1 MSVDVT
7 AGVSRAFLWEE
18 FNKMGID
25 PDAEPLEYAKFQ
37 SSLVGMADFAEY
49 WLRDPMDEERPLRLE
64 PAQRAAIN
72 AIQFGYDI
80 DSYPFSLDK
89 VPKEI
94 VMIWPRQFGKSTAVA
109 IAAACAFIFMQK
121 RFNIGLFSINL
132 DGAVD
137 LMKKI
142 KVFLQYSP
150 FAYMIESSNTTE
162 IHKVGGKVQCVSY
175 PASEGVR
182 GRALSLALIDEA
194 AKMDEEILK
203 GTILPTLRREGKRWI
218 LLSTPRGFRG
228 EFIRH
233 FHLGMSSRPITCTQ
247 CGTQILQS
255 DRELEPFSHILREEY
270 FIPKDLALP
279 PCPKCQSHS
288 WIYGIGTFTVV
299 PVDPWHCSW
308 TTEAEIRAELD
319 LAGWTPLAMQELLGK
334 IIYEGS
340 NVFTR
345 IMLENAAKQAQKAGL
360 TLENYPIANPMVN
373 NYVLGIDLGKI
384 HDASVASVMHW
395 DYNIQKCVWD
405 YMQTIGGKYDMKDYP
420 TIREKMMNLVLLYN
434 PIWLVPDSTGVGDA
448 VVDEMF
454 NDIKVL
460 KRTNPWLRTK
470 IFNNL
475 DPKLAT
481 TQHVN
486 RQAARKHKGFV
497 FSGQTK
503 ADLIENLVNGYGKRM
518 DILLPPYNIPEVH
531 DFWEEML
538 AFSYEITE
546 SDHIKYGTQAAHDDR
561 VIAHALAY
569 WVCRRKPFIG
579 MASTLG
585 AKYGL
590 MVDEENEGY
599 AESESAY
606 TYARFVRN
614 NVQQSASV

>member
-1 MSVDVT
+1 MSDVA
-7 AGVSRAFLWEE
+7 AGVSRDFLWEE
-18 FNKMGID
+18 FSKMGID
-25 PDAEPLEYAKFQ
+25 PEKDPLEYARFQ
-37 SSLVGMADFAEY
+37 ASTVGWADFAEY
-49 WLRDPMDEERPLRLE
+49 WFHDPMDEEEPLRLE
-64 PAQRAAIN
+64 LPQRN
-72 AIQFGYDI
+72 AIDAVQFGYIHDN
-80 DSYPFSLDK
+80 YPFAPEK

-109 IAAACAFIFMQK
+109 IAAAAAFIFMQK
-121 RFNIGLFSINL
+121 RFNIGMFSINL

-137 LMKKI
+137 LMKKV

-162 IHKVGGKVQCVSY
+162 IHKIGGKVECVSY

-182 GRALSLALIDEA
+182 GRSLSLALLDEA

-203 GTILPTLRREGKRWI
+203 GTILPTLRRQGKRWI

-233 FHLGMSSRPITCTQ
+233 YHTGMSTRPIVCTK
-247 CGTQILQS
+247 CGTKLLQES
-255 DRELEPFSHILREEY
+255 ELLQPFSHVLRQEY
-270 FIPKDLALP
+270 FIPADLALP
-279 PCPKCQSHS
+279 PCPTCSSLS
-288 WIYGIGTFTVV
+288 WVYGIGEYTVV

-308 TTEAEIRAELD
+308 ITEAEIRHELD
-319 LAGWTPLAMQELLGK
+319 LAGWTPLAQQELLGK

-340 NVFTR
+340 SVFSR
-345 IMLENAAKQAQKAGL
+345 VVLENAANAAIKLGMK
-360 TLENYPIANPMVN
+360 LENYPVVNPVIN
-373 NYVLGIDLGKI
+373 DYVIGVDLGKV
-384 HDASVASVMHW
+384 HDASVANVMHW
-395 DYNIQKCVWD
+395 DSNIQKCVWD
-405 YMQTIGGKYDMKDYP
+405 YMKTIGGKHDMKDYP
-420 TIREKMMNLVLLYN
+420 TIREKLMDLVLLYN

-448 VVDEMF
+448 VVDEMYK
-454 NDIKVL
+454 DIVAL
-460 KRTNPWLRTK
+460 KRTNPWLHTK

-486 RQAARKHKGFV
+486 RQASKKHKGFV

-503 ADLIENLVNGYGKRM
+503 VDLIENLVNGYGKRL
-518 DILLPPYNIPEVH
+518 DVLIPPYTVPEVR
-531 DFWEEML
+531 DFWDEMTGY
-538 AFSYEITE
+538 AYEVTE
-546 SDHIKYGTQAAHDDR
+546 SEHIKYGTQAGHDDR

-579 MASTLG
+579 VASSLG
-585 AKYGL
+585 AKYGI

-614 NVQQSASV
+614 NVQQSARV